1 MRKRDLQKEQTHA
14 LLLKTAFDQFGKNG
28 IMATRMSDVA
38 KAAGVSH
45 GTVFAH
51 FETQEVLIT
60 SVIEYFGGII
70 ANRTHELAR
79 NCAEVRDVL
88 RAYLKCIAEFEMFY
102 TRLVIEAR
110 MLPKASRNTFIL
122 IQSAISFH
130 LSEAASREMNLGII
144 KQVPLPLLFNTWTG
158 LVNYYLVNGDL
169 FAPETSVIERY
180 GEALTDYFMDLLKL

>member
-1 MRKRDLQKEQTHA
+1 MSKRDLQKEQTHT

-60 SVIEYFGGII
+60 SVIEYFGSII
-70 ANRTHELAR
+70 ANRTHELAD

-88 RAYLKCIAEFEMFY
+88 RAYLKCIAEFEVFY

-110 MLPKASRNTFIL
+110 ILPKASRNTLIM

-130 LSEAASREMNLGII
+130 LSKAASHEMNMGKI
-144 KQVPLPLLFNTWTG
+144 KQMPLPLLFNTWTG
-158 LVNYYLVNGDL
+158 LVNYYLSNGDL
-169 FAPETSVIERY
+169 FSPEASVIERY
-180 GEALTDYFMDLLKL
+180 GEVLVDHFINLLNK